1 MCNHIGTN
9 LYEEKNRLKQIY
21 DEDSESKHSQIYDED
36 PTETENMPSD
46 LKWWMHL
53 NTVINRITLNSD

>member
-9 LYEEKNRLKQIY
+9 LYEEKNRLKQIF

-36 PTETENMPSD
+36 STETENMPSIS
-46 LKWWMHL
+46 KW
-53 NTVINRITLNSD
+53 